1 MKLLQIKMYKR
12 INYIAAIL
20 VLVGGLSAQAQVTTS
35 SPYSRYGLGNIK
47 GSLLPQLRAMGGIST
62 AVNKVSGFNYINMQN
77 PASYAG
83 ISLTTID
90 IGMSA
95 SVNNLSRGNLSENT
109 FNATFSHLA
118 FAAPTGRKSALS
130 FGILPYSDLG
140 YAYRNKVKI
149 DTTSVDQ
156 LYEGEGGLSKAYFGY
171 GYRFGDHLRVGANL
185 EYIFGNLQTTRS
197 TEYSSTI
204 VGAYNAKLQNKN
216 SVGGLAYSYGIQYD
230 FNVGKKTLVT
240 LGYSGSTSGKV
251 NSTQTFFATRY
262 LRDANGN
269 EQTALDTLSR
279 IDKGKSN
286 LTLPL
291 THNFGIAIQQ
301 NDKWMIGADF
311 RMSKWSATTIN
322 NVSQGLQDSWGASLG
337 GQWTPD
343 AYSYNN
349 YMKRVDYRLG
359 FNYDKTYI
367 QVNNQNIKQMG
378 ASLGFGFPLP
388 SANGGTAFYKINFT
402 TEVGQRGTLSN
413 NLVKEQYI
421 NFHLGFT
428 LNDTWFRKYRV
439 D

>member
-1 MKLLQIKMYKR
+1 MKLLQIKMYRR

-20 VLVGGLSAQAQVTTS
+20 VLVCGFGAKAQVTTA

-47 GSLLPQLRAMGGIST
+47 GSLLPQFRAMGGIST
-62 AVNKVSGFNYINMQN
+62 AVSKVTGFNNINMQN

-95 SVNNLSRGNLSENT
+95 SVINLKRNNLSESS
-109 FNATFSHLA
+109 FNSTFSHLA
-118 FAAPTGRKSALS
+118 FAAPVGRKSALS

-140 YAYRNKVKI
+140 YSYKNTTKV
-149 DTTSVDQ
+149 DTTTVNQ
-156 LYEGEGGLSKAYFGY
+156 LYEGEGGLSKAYLGY
-171 GYRFGDHLRVGANL
+171 GYRFGDHLRIGANL
-185 EYIFGNLQTTRS
+185 EYIFGNLQTTRA
-197 TEYSSTI
+197 TEFQSL
-204 VGAYNAKLQNKN
+204 GALNAKLQNKN
-216 SVGGLAYSYGIQYD
+216 SVAGLNYSYGIQYD
-230 FNVGKKTLVT
+230 FNVGKKTLIT
-240 LGYSGSTSGKV
+240 LGYSGSTSGKI

-262 LRDANGN
+262 TRDQDGN
-269 EQTALDTLSR
+269 ENTAIDTLSS
-279 IDKGKSN
+279 INNGKSN

-311 RMSKWSATTIN
+311 RMSKWSKTTIN
-322 NVSQGLQDSWGASLG
+322 DVNQGLQDSWGASLG

-343 AYSYNN
+343 AYSYNS
-349 YMKRVDYRLG
+349 YLKRIDYRLG
-359 FNYDKTYI
+359 VSYDKTYI
-367 QVNNQNIKQMG
+367 NVSNQDIKQMG

-388 SANGGTAFYKINFT
+388 TANGGTAFYKINFT
-402 TEVGQRGTLSN
+402 TEFGQRGTLN
-413 NLVKEQYI
+413 NGLVKEQYI

>member
-1 MKLLQIKMYKR
+1 MYKR

-20 VLVGGLSAQAQVTTS
+20 VLVCGLSAQAQVTTS

-47 GSLLPQLRAMGGIST
+47 GSLLPQFRAMGGIST
-62 AVNKVSGFNYINMQN
+62 AVSKVTGFNNINMQN

-95 SVNNLSRGNLSENT
+95 SVTNLTRNNLSESS
-109 FNATFSHLA
+109 FNSTFSHLA
-118 FAAPTGRKSALS
+118 FAAPVTRRSALS

-140 YAYRNKVKI
+140 YNYRNTVKV
-149 DTTSVDQ
+149 DTTTLNQ
-156 LYEGEGGLSKAYFGY
+156 LYEGEGGLSKAYLGY
-171 GYRFGDHLRVGANL
+171 GYRFGDHLRIGGNL
-185 EYIFGNLQTTRS
+185 EYIFGNLQTSRA
-197 TEYSSTI
+197 TEFNSASS
-204 VGAYNAKLQNKN
+204 YNAKLQTKN
-216 SVGGLAYSYGIQYD
+216 SVAGLSYSYGIQYD
-230 FNVGKKTLVT
+230 FTLGKKTIVT

-251 NSTQTFFATRY
+251 NSTLTSYATLY
-262 LRDANGN
+262 TRDQDGN
-269 EQTALDTLSR
+269 ESTAADTLNTVNN
-279 IDKGKSN
+279 GKSN

-301 NDKWMIGADF
+301 NDKWLIGADF
-311 RMSKWSATTIN
+311 RMGKWSATSIN
-322 NVSQGLQDSWGASLG
+322 NVNQGLQDSWGASLG

-343 AYSYNN
+343 AFSYNS
-349 YMKRVDYRLG
+349 YLKRIDYRIG
-359 FNYDKTYI
+359 VNYDKTYI
-367 QVNNQNIKQMG
+367 KIGNQDIKQMG

-388 SANGGTAFYKINFT
+388 TANGGTAFYKINFT
-402 TEVGQRGTLSN
+402 TELGQRGTLNN

>member
-20 VLVGGLSAQAQVTTS
+20 VLVCGLSAQAQVTTS

-47 GSLLPQLRAMGGIST
+47 GSLLPQFRAMGGIST
-62 AVNKVSGFNYINMQN
+62 AVSKVTGFNNINMQN

-95 SVNNLSRGNLSENT
+95 SVTSLTRNNLSESS
-109 FNATFSHLA
+109 FNSTFSHLA
-118 FAAPTGRKSALS
+118 FAAPVTRRSALS

-140 YAYRNKVKI
+140 YNYRNTVKV
-149 DTTSVDQ
+149 DTTTLNQ
-156 LYEGEGGLSKAYFGY
+156 LYEGEGGLSKAYLGY
-171 GYRFGDHLRVGANL
+171 GYRFGDHLRIGGNL
-185 EYIFGNLQTTRS
+185 EYIFGNLQTSRA
-197 TEYSSTI
+197 TEFSSA
-204 VGAYNAKLQNKN
+204 GSYNAKLQTKN
-216 SVGGLAYSYGIQYD
+216 SVAGLSYSYGIQYD
-230 FNVGKKTLVT
+230 FTLGKKTIVT

-251 NSTQTFFATRY
+251 NSTLTSYATLY
-262 LRDANGN
+262 TRDQDGN
-269 EQTALDTLSR
+269 ESTAADTLNTVNN
-279 IDKGKSN
+279 GKSN

-301 NDKWMIGADF
+301 NDKWLIGADF
-311 RMSKWSATTIN
+311 RMSKWSATSIN
-322 NVSQGLQDSWGASLG
+322 NVNQGLQDSWGASLG

-343 AYSYNN
+343 AFSYNS
-349 YMKRVDYRLG
+349 YLKRIDYRIG
-359 FNYDKTYI
+359 VNYDKTYI
-367 QVNNQNIKQMG
+367 KIGNQDIKQMG

-388 SANGGTAFYKINFT
+388 TANGGTAFYKINFT
-402 TEVGQRGTLSN
+402 TELGQRGTLNN

>member
-1 MKLLQIKMYKR
+1 MKLLQIKMYRR

-20 VLVGGLSAQAQVTTS
+20 VLVCGFGAQAQVTTS

-47 GSLLPQLRAMGGIST
+47 GSLLPQFRAMGGIST
-62 AVNKVSGFNYINMQN
+62 AVSKVTGFNNINVQN

-95 SVNNLSRGNLSENT
+95 SVINLKRNSLSESS
-109 FNATFSHLA
+109 FNSTFSHLA
-118 FAAPTGRKSALS
+118 FAAPVGRRSALS

-140 YAYRNKVKI
+140 YSYKNTTKV
-149 DTTSVDQ
+149 DTTTVNQ
-156 LYEGEGGLSKAYFGY
+156 LYEGEGGLSKAYLGY
-171 GYRFGDHLRVGANL
+171 GYRFGDHLRIGGNL
-185 EYIFGNLQTTRS
+185 EYIFGNLQTTRAS
-197 TEYSSTI
+197 EFQSL
-204 VGAYNAKLQNKN
+204 GALNAKLQNKN
-216 SVGGLAYSYGIQYD
+216 SVAGLNYSYGIQYD
-230 FNVGKKTLVT
+230 FNVGKKTLIT
-240 LGYSGSTSGKV
+240 LGYSGSTSGKI

-262 LRDANGN
+262 TRDQDGN
-269 EQTALDTLSR
+269 ENTAIDTLSS
-279 IDKGKSN
+279 INNGKSN

-311 RMSKWSATTIN
+311 RMSKWSKTTIN
-322 NVSQGLQDSWGASLG
+322 GVSQGLQDSWGASLG

-343 AYSYNN
+343 AYSYNS
-349 YMKRVDYRLG
+349 YLKRIDYRLG
-359 FNYDKTYI
+359 VSYDKTYI
-367 QVNNQNIKQMG
+367 KINNQDIKQMG

-388 SANGGTAFYKINFT
+388 TANGGTAFYKINFT
-402 TEVGQRGTLSN
+402 TELGQRGTLN
-413 NLVKEQYI
+413 NGLVKEQYI

>member
-1 MKLLQIKMYKR
+1 MYKR
-12 INYIAAIL
+12 INYIAAII
-20 VLVGGLSAQAQVTTS
+20 VLVCGLSAQAQVTTS

-47 GSLLPQLRAMGGIST
+47 GSLLPQFRAMGGIST
-62 AVNKVSGFNYINMQN
+62 AVSKVTGFNNINMQN

-83 ISLTTID
+83 ITLTTID

-95 SVNNLSRGNLSENT
+95 SVTNLTRNNLSESS
-109 FNATFSHLA
+109 FNSTFSHLA
-118 FAAPTGRKSALS
+118 FAAPVTRRSALS

-140 YAYRNKVKI
+140 YNYRNTVKV
-149 DTTSVDQ
+149 DTTTLNQ
-156 LYEGEGGLSKAYFGY
+156 LYEGEGGLSKAYLGY
-171 GYRFGDHLRVGANL
+171 GYRFGDHLRIGGNL
-185 EYIFGNLQTTRS
+185 EYIFGNLQTSRA
-197 TEYSSTI
+197 TEFNS
-204 VGAYNAKLQNKN
+204 VGSYNAKLQTKN
-216 SVGGLAYSYGIQYD
+216 SVAGLSYSYGIQYD
-230 FNVGKKTLVT
+230 FTLGKKTIVT

-251 NSTQTFFATRY
+251 NSTLSSYATLY
-262 LRDANGN
+262 TRDQDGN
-269 EQTALDTLSR
+269 ESTAADTLNAVNN
-279 IDKGKSN
+279 GKSN

-301 NDKWMIGADF
+301 NDKWLIGADF
-311 RMSKWSATTIN
+311 RMGKWSKTSIN
-322 NVSQGLQDSWGASLG
+322 DVNQGLQDSWGASLG

-343 AYSYNN
+343 AFSYNS
-349 YMKRVDYRLG
+349 YMKRIDYRIG

-367 QVNNQNIKQMG
+367 KIGNQDIKQMG

-388 SANGGTAFYKINFT
+388 TANGGTAFYKINFT
-402 TEVGQRGTLSN
+402 TELGQRGTLNN

>member
-1 MKLLQIKMYKR
+1 MKLLQIKMYKK
-12 INYIAAIL
+12 INYITAIL
-20 VLVGGLSAQAQVTTS
+20 VLVCGLGAQAQVTTS

-83 ISLTTID
+83 ITLTTID

-95 SVNNLSRGNLSENT
+95 GLTNLQRNSLSENS

-118 FAAPTGRKSALS
+118 FAAPVTRRSALS

-140 YAYRNKVKI
+140 YSYRNTVKI
-149 DTTSVDQ
+149 DTSTVDQ
-156 LYEGEGGLSKAYFGY
+156 LYQGEGGLSKAYLGY
-171 GYRFGDHLRVGANL
+171 GYRFGDHLRIGANL
-185 EYIFGNLQTTRS
+185 EYIFGNLQTTRA
-197 TEYSSTI
+197 TEYPEDATA
-204 VGAYNAKLQNKN
+204 VFAKLQNKN
-216 SVGGLAYSYGIQYD
+216 SVGGLNYSYGLQYD
-230 FNVGKKTLVT
+230 FNIGKKTLMT
-240 LGYSGSTSGKV
+240 IGYSGSSSGKV
-251 NSTQTFFATRY
+251 HSSQTFYATRY
-262 LRDANGN
+262 LRDASGN
-269 EQTALDTLSR
+269 ELTAIDTLSAVDNGR
-279 IDKGKSN
+279 SN

-291 THNFGIAIQQ
+291 SHNFGISIQQ

-311 RMSKWSATTIN
+311 RMGKWSATSIN
-322 NVSQGLQDSWGASLG
+322 NVNQGLQDSWGASIG

-343 AYSYNN
+343 AFSYNS

-367 QVNNQNIKQMG
+367 QINNQDIKQMG

-388 SANGGTAFYKINFT
+388 TANGGTAFYKINFT
-402 TEVGQRGTLSN
+402 TEVGQRGTLNN

-428 LNDTWFRKYRV
+428 LNDTWFRRYRV

>member
-12 INYIAAIL
+12 INYIAAII
-20 VLVGGLSAQAQVTTS
+20 VLVCGLSAQAQVTTS

-47 GSLLPQLRAMGGIST
+47 GSLLPQFRAMGGIST
-62 AVNKVSGFNYINMQN
+62 AVSKVTGFNNINMQN

-95 SVNNLSRGNLSENT
+95 SVTNLTRNNLSESS
-109 FNATFSHLA
+109 FNSTFSHLA
-118 FAAPTGRKSALS
+118 FAAPVNRRSALS

-140 YAYRNKVKI
+140 YNYRNTVKV
-149 DTTSVDQ
+149 DTTTLNQ
-156 LYEGEGGLSKAYFGY
+156 LYEGEGGLSKAYLGY
-171 GYRFGDHLRVGANL
+171 GYRFGDHLRIGGNL
-185 EYIFGNLQTTRS
+185 EYIFGNLQTSRA
-197 TEYSSTI
+197 TEFNS
-204 VGAYNAKLQNKN
+204 VGSYNAKLQTKN
-216 SVGGLAYSYGIQYD
+216 SVAGLSYSYGIQYD
-230 FNVGKKTLVT
+230 FTLGKKTIVT

-251 NSTQTFFATRY
+251 NSTLTSYATLY
-262 LRDANGN
+262 TRDQDGN
-269 EQTALDTLSR
+269 ESTAADTLNTVN
-279 IDKGKSN
+279 KGKSN

-301 NDKWMIGADF
+301 NDKWLIGADF
-311 RMSKWSATTIN
+311 RMGKWSKTSIN
-322 NVSQGLQDSWGASLG
+322 DVNQGLQDSWGASLG

-343 AYSYNN
+343 AFSYNS
-349 YMKRVDYRLG
+349 YMKRIDYRIG

-367 QVNNQNIKQMG
+367 KIGNQDIKQMG

-388 SANGGTAFYKINFT
+388 TANGGTAFYKINFT
-402 TEVGQRGTLSN
+402 TELGQRGTLNN

>member
-20 VLVGGLSAQAQVTTS
+20 VLVCGFGAQAQVTTS

-47 GSLLPQLRAMGGIST
+47 GSLLPQFRAMGGIST
-62 AVNKVSGFNYINMQN
+62 AVSKVTGFNNINMQN

-83 ISLTTID
+83 INLTTID

-95 SVNNLSRGNLSENT
+95 GLTNLSRNNLSETS
-109 FNATFSHLA
+109 FNSTFSHLA
-118 FAAPTGRKSALS
+118 FAAPVTRRSALS

-140 YAYRNKVKI
+140 YSYRSTVKV
-149 DTTSVDQ
+149 DTTTLDQ
-156 LYEGEGGLSKAYFGY
+156 LYQGEGGLSKAYLGY
-171 GYRFGDHLRVGANL
+171 GYRFGDHLRIGGNL
-185 EYIFGNLQTTRS
+185 EYIFGNLQTTRATEFQS
-197 TEYSSTI
+197 TGSL
-204 VGAYNAKLQNKN
+204 NAKLQNKN
-216 SVGGLAYSYGIQYD
+216 SVGGLNYSYGIQYD
-230 FNVGKKTLVT
+230 FNVGKKTIVT

-251 NSTQTFFATRY
+251 NSTQTFFATQY
-262 LRDANGN
+262 TRDVNGN
-269 EQTALDTLSR
+269 ESTAADTLST
-279 IDKGKSN
+279 INNGKSN

-291 THNFGIAIQQ
+291 THNFGVAIQQ
-301 NDKWMIGADF
+301 NDKWLIGADF
-311 RMSKWSATTIN
+311 RMSKWSATSIN
-322 NVSQGLQDSWGASLG
+322 DVNQGLQDSWGASLG

-343 AYSYNN
+343 AFSYNS

-359 FNYDKTYI
+359 VSYDKTYI
-367 QVNNQNIKQMG
+367 QINNQDIKQMG

-388 SANGGTAFYKINFT
+388 TATGGTAFYKINFT
-402 TEVGQRGTLSN
+402 TEVGQRGTLDN
-413 NLVKEQYI
+413 NLVKEKYI

>member
-12 INYIAAIL
+12 INYIAAII
-20 VLVGGLSAQAQVTTS
+20 VLVCGLSAQAQVTTS

-47 GSLLPQLRAMGGIST
+47 GSLLPQFRAMGGIST
-62 AVNKVSGFNYINMQN
+62 AVSKVTGFNNINMQN

-83 ISLTTID
+83 ITLTTID

-95 SVNNLSRGNLSENT
+95 SVTNLTRNNLSESS
-109 FNATFSHLA
+109 FNSTFSHLA
-118 FAAPTGRKSALS
+118 FAAPVTRRSALS

-140 YAYRNKVKI
+140 YNYRNTVKV
-149 DTTSVDQ
+149 DTTTLNQ
-156 LYEGEGGLSKAYFGY
+156 LYEGEGGLSKAYLGY
-171 GYRFGDHLRVGANL
+171 GYRFGDHLRIGGNL
-185 EYIFGNLQTTRS
+185 EYIFGNLQTSRA
-197 TEYSSTI
+197 TEFNS
-204 VGAYNAKLQNKN
+204 VGSYNAKLQTKN
-216 SVGGLAYSYGIQYD
+216 SVAGLSYSYGIQYD
-230 FNVGKKTLVT
+230 FTLGKKTIVT

-251 NSTQTFFATRY
+251 NSTLSSYATLY
-262 LRDANGN
+262 TRDQDGN
-269 EQTALDTLSR
+269 ESTAADTLNAVNN
-279 IDKGKSN
+279 GKSN

-301 NDKWMIGADF
+301 NDKWLIGADF
-311 RMSKWSATTIN
+311 RMGKWSKTSIN
-322 NVSQGLQDSWGASLG
+322 DVNQGLQDSWGASLG

-343 AYSYNN
+343 AFSYNS
-349 YMKRVDYRLG
+349 YMKRIDYRIG

-367 QVNNQNIKQMG
+367 KIGNQDIKQMG

-388 SANGGTAFYKINFT
+388 TANGGTAFYKINFT
-402 TEVGQRGTLSN
+402 TELGQRGTLNN

>member
-12 INYIAAIL
+12 INYIATIL
-20 VLVGGLSAQAQVTTS
+20 VLVCGLNAQAQVTTS

-47 GSLLPQLRAMGGIST
+47 GSLLPQFRAMGGIST
-62 AVNKVSGFNYINMQN
+62 AVSKVTGFNNINMQN

-95 SVNNLSRGNLSENT
+95 SVTNLTRNNLSESS
-109 FNATFSHLA
+109 FNSTFSHLA
-118 FAAPTGRKSALS
+118 FAAPVTRRSALS

-140 YAYRNKVKI
+140 YNYRNTVKV
-149 DTTSVDQ
+149 DTTTLNQ
-156 LYEGEGGLSKAYFGY
+156 LYEGEGGLSKAYLGY
-171 GYRFGDHLRVGANL
+171 GYRFGDHLRIGGNL
-185 EYIFGNLQTTRS
+185 EYIFGNLQNTRA
-197 TEYSSTI
+197 TEFNSAGS
-204 VGAYNAKLQNKN
+204 YNAKLQTKN
-216 SVGGLAYSYGIQYD
+216 SVAGLSYSYGIQYD
-230 FNVGKKTLVT
+230 FTLGKKTIVT

-251 NSTQTFFATRY
+251 NSTLTSYATLY
-262 LRDANGN
+262 TRDQDGN
-269 EQTALDTLSR
+269 ESTAADTLNTVNN
-279 IDKGKSN
+279 GKSN

-291 THNFGIAIQQ
+291 IHNFGIAIQQ
-301 NDKWMIGADF
+301 NDKWLIGADF
-311 RMSKWSATTIN
+311 RMGKWSKTSIN
-322 NVSQGLQDSWGASLG
+322 GVNQGLQDSWGASLG

-343 AYSYNN
+343 AFSYNS
-349 YMKRVDYRLG
+349 YLKRIDYRIG

-367 QVNNQNIKQMG
+367 KIGNQDIKQMG

-388 SANGGTAFYKINFT
+388 TANGGTAFYKINFT
-402 TEVGQRGTLSN
+402 TELGQRGTLNN

>member
-20 VLVGGLSAQAQVTTS
+20 VLVCGLSAQAQVTTS

-47 GSLLPQLRAMGGIST
+47 GSLLPQFRAMGGIST
-62 AVNKVSGFNYINMQN
+62 AVSKVTGFNNINMQN

-95 SVNNLSRGNLSENT
+95 SVTNLTRNNLSESS
-109 FNATFSHLA
+109 FNSTFSHLA
-118 FAAPTGRKSALS
+118 FAAPVTRRSALS

-140 YAYRNKVKI
+140 YNYRNTVKV
-149 DTTSVDQ
+149 DTTTLNQ
-156 LYEGEGGLSKAYFGY
+156 LYEGEGGLSKAYLGY
-171 GYRFGDHLRVGANL
+171 GYRFGDHLRIGGNL
-185 EYIFGNLQTTRS
+185 EYIFGNLQTSRA
-197 TEYSSTI
+197 TEFNSATS
-204 VGAYNAKLQNKN
+204 YNAKLQTKN
-216 SVGGLAYSYGIQYD
+216 SVAGLSYSYGIQYD
-230 FNVGKKTLVT
+230 FTLGKKTIVT

-251 NSTQTFFATRY
+251 NSTLTSYATLY
-262 LRDANGN
+262 TRDQDGN
-269 EQTALDTLSR
+269 ESTAADTLNTVSN
-279 IDKGKSN
+279 GKSN

-301 NDKWMIGADF
+301 NDKWLIGADF
-311 RMSKWSATTIN
+311 RMGKWSKTSIN
-322 NVSQGLQDSWGASLG
+322 DVNQGLQDSWGASLG

-343 AYSYNN
+343 AFSYNS
-349 YMKRVDYRLG
+349 YLKRVDYRIG

-367 QVNNQNIKQMG
+367 KIGNQDIKQMG

-388 SANGGTAFYKINFT
+388 TANGGTAFYKINFT
-402 TEVGQRGTLSN
+402 TELGQRGTLNN

>member
-12 INYIAAIL
+12 INYIATIL
-20 VLVGGLSAQAQVTTS
+20 LLVCGLNAQAQVTTS

-47 GSLLPQLRAMGGIST
+47 GSLLPQFRAMGGIST
-62 AVNKVSGFNYINMQN
+62 AVSKVTGFNNINMQN

-95 SVNNLSRGNLSENT
+95 SVTNLTRNNLSESS
-109 FNATFSHLA
+109 FNSTFSHLA
-118 FAAPTGRKSALS
+118 FASPVTRRSALS

-140 YAYRNKVKI
+140 YNYRNTVKV
-149 DTTSVDQ
+149 DTTTLNQ
-156 LYEGEGGLSKAYFGY
+156 LYEGEGGLSKAYLGY
-171 GYRFGDHLRVGANL
+171 GYRFGDHLRIGGNL
-185 EYIFGNLQTTRS
+185 EYIFGNLQTTRA
-197 TEYSSTI
+197 TEFSS
-204 VGAYNAKLQNKN
+204 VGSYNAKLQTKN
-216 SVGGLAYSYGIQYD
+216 SVAGLSYSYGIQYD
-230 FNVGKKTLVT
+230 FTLGKKTIVT
-240 LGYSGSTSGKV
+240 LGYSGSTSGRV
-251 NSTQTFFATRY
+251 NSTLTSYATLY
-262 LRDANGN
+262 TRDQDGN
-269 EQTALDTLSR
+269 ESTAADTLNTVNN
-279 IDKGKSN
+279 GKSN

-301 NDKWMIGADF
+301 NDNWLIGADF
-311 RMSKWSATTIN
+311 RMGKWSKTTIN
-322 NVSQGLQDSWGASLG
+322 DVNQGLQDSWGASLG

-343 AYSYNN
+343 AFSYNS
-349 YMKRVDYRLG
+349 YMKRIDYRIG

-367 QVNNQNIKQMG
+367 KIGNQDIKQMG

-388 SANGGTAFYKINFT
+388 TANGGTAFYKINFT
-402 TEVGQRGTLSN
+402 TEFGQRGTLNN

>member
-20 VLVGGLSAQAQVTTS
+20 VLVCGFGAQAQVTTS

-47 GSLLPQLRAMGGIST
+47 GSLLPQFRAMGGIST
-62 AVNKVSGFNYINMQN
+62 AVSKVTGFNNINMQN

-95 SVNNLSRGNLSENT
+95 SVTSLSRNNLKESS
-109 FNATFSHLA
+109 FNSTFSHLA
-118 FAAPTGRKSALS
+118 FAAPVTRRSALS

-140 YAYRNKVKI
+140 YNYRNTVKV
-149 DTTSVDQ
+149 DTTTLDQ
-156 LYEGEGGLSKAYFGY
+156 LYEGEGGLSKAYLGY
-171 GYRFGDHLRVGANL
+171 GYRFGDHLRIGGNL
-185 EYIFGNLQTTRS
+185 EYIFGNLQTSRA
-197 TEYSSTI
+197 TEFNSAGS
-204 VGAYNAKLQNKN
+204 YNAKLQTKN
-216 SVGGLAYSYGIQYD
+216 SVGGLNYSYGIQYD
-230 FNVGKKTLVT
+230 FNVGKKTIVT

-251 NSTQTFFATRY
+251 NSTLTSYATLY
-262 LRDANGN
+262 TRDVDGN
-269 EQTALDTLSR
+269 ESTAADTLNTV
-279 IDKGKSN
+279 DNGKSN

-301 NDKWMIGADF
+301 NDKWLIGADF
-311 RMSKWSATTIN
+311 RMSKWSKTSIN
-322 NVSQGLQDSWGASLG
+322 NVNQGLQDSWGASLG

-343 AYSYNN
+343 AFSYNS

-359 FNYDKTYI
+359 VSYDKTYI
-367 QVNNQNIKQMG
+367 QINNQDIKQMG

-388 SANGGTAFYKINFT
+388 TASGGTAFYKINFT
-402 TEVGQRGTLSN
+402 TEVGQRGTLNN